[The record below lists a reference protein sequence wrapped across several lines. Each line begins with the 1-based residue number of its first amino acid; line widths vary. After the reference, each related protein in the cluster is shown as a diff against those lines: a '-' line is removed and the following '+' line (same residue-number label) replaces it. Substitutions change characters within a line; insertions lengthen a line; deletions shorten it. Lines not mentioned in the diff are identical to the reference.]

1 MYYEWRPYVSVAQRR
16 QKALKE
22 MNRLRKSGR
31 DIQPIE
37 IAGRKIATTY
47 WGQAWCGHFEAL
59 GDYANRLPRG
69 RTYVRNGSV
78 CHLAIAQGE
87 VIAKVSGSEI
97 YNVVVKINVLPPKK
111 WEQVK
116 QACAGQIGSLL
127 ELLQGN
133 ISSSVMQVVTDRANG
148 LFPLPAEIKYSCDCP
163 DWAGMCKHIAAVLYG
178 VGARLDHQPELLFT
192 LRGVNHLDL
201 ITASA
206 DEAITKAT
214 SKGSRRQVAAAD
226 LGDVFGIELD
236 ASVDVPAGE
245 KKRKPRTKQ
254 TPDLSVDQPSPE
266 KRPQAR
272 KRSASKDMAVSEQ
285 KTVEKASAKAT
296 AKRAKARAAD
306 KQASLAVKSPPRV
319 KASLSPT
326 PPPSNARR
334 KRAK

>member
-1 MYYEWRPYVSVAQRR
+1 MYFGWKPYVSVAQRR

-59 GDYANRLPRG
+59 GDYANRLRRG

-78 CHLAIAQGE
+78 CHLAIAKGE
-87 VIAKVSGSEI
+87 VVAKVSGSEI
-97 YNVVVKINVLPPKK
+97 YNVIVKINVLAPKK
-111 WEQVK
+111 WEQVQ

-133 ISSSVMQVVTDRANG
+133 ISSSVMQVVTDRATG

-236 ASVDVPAGE
+236 ASVEIPAGE
-245 KKRKPRTKQ
+245 KKRKSRTKK
-254 TPDLSVDQPSPE
+254 TPDLSVDQPAVAKSP
-266 KRPQAR
+266 PAR
-272 KRSASKDMAVSEQ
+272 KRSASKDKVVSKQ
-285 KTVEKASAKAT
+285 SPLEKASAKAT
-296 AKRAKARAAD
+296 AKRVKAGDAD
-306 KQASLAVKSPPRV
+306 KQASPVVKSPPRV
-319 KASLSPT
+319 NASLSQAPPT
-326 PPPSNARR
+326 SKTRR
-334 KRAK
+334 KRAR